1 MPPYEPEKH
10 EARDRRDLL
19 VPGFF
24 LVLAGLLLVLPMPVQ
39 QQISTVLRSSV
50 LAPFIWTQESIRQTR
65 VRAREIAGLQ
75 AQLDSAL
82 AVLFSQHTLED
93 ENRRLRA
100 LLDLNAREVPGFVP
114 ASAIRPGTRGSESM
128 FLLDVGTADGVEVN
142 DPVVVAG
149 GLIGVVREVGV
160 GTALAMDWTHPDF
173 RVSVMTRD
181 GEAFGIVGP
190 RLGAFREEARLLLSS
205 VPYHTPVELGALV
218 VTSGQGGVYPRG
230 IPVGTILELAESEAG
245 WQRSYWL
252 DPAVT
257 PGTANHVLVLT
268 GDVLGYVEDLEFMWL
283 EWGRAAEEDPLEP
296 GESLPGLDSIM
307 PGSPAAGPED
317 AVQGADMPQSGGGS
331 PDVDGPRD
339 EDAGAGPD
347 AALDPDV
354 PDAGFDPDVPD
365 AGFDPDV
372 PDAGFDPDTP
382 DAGSDTDPP
391 AVGLD
396 TDPTV
401 PLSVP
406 SPPIQLEILGGG
418 AP

>member
-10 EARDRRDLL
+10 KARDRRDLM

-24 LVLAGLLLVLPMPVQ
+24 LVLAGLLLVLPMPAQ
-39 QQISTVLRSSV
+39 QQLSTILRSSV
-50 LAPFIWTQESIRQTR
+50 LAPFIGTQESISQTR

-100 LLDLNAREVPGFVP
+100 LLELNAREVPGFVP
-114 ASAIRPGTRGSESM
+114 ASAIRPGTHGSESM
-128 FLLDVGTADGVEVN
+128 FLLDVGAAEGVEVN
-142 DPVVVAG
+142 NPVVVAG

-173 RVSVMTRD
+173 RVSVVTRD
-181 GEAFGIVGP
+181 GEVFGIVGP

-205 VPYHTPVELGALV
+205 VPYHTAVKTGAIV

-230 IPVGTILELAESEAG
+230 IPVGTILGLAESEAG

-268 GDVLGYVEDLEFMWL
+268 GDVLGRIEDLEFMWL
-283 EWGRAAEEDPLEP
+283 EWGEATQA
-296 GESLPGLDSIM
+296 
-307 PGSPAAGPED
+307 GSPGVGGNAPDTAPIAQDSPAGPED
-317 AVQGADMPQSGGGS
+317 EPQGDDRPQSDDQPPGDTGQVVPDGLLENDGPQDGDGGADSGAVV
-331 PDVDGPRD
+331 PPLPGP
-339 EDAGAGPD
+339 
-347 AALDPDV
+347 V
-354 PDAGFDPDVPD
+354 PPTQ
-365 AGFDPDV
+365 
-372 PDAGFDPDTP
+372 PDTM
-382 DAGSDTDPP
+382 
-391 AVGLD
+391 
-396 TDPTV
+396 
-401 PLSVP
+401 
-406 SPPIQLEILGGG
+406 EGG

>member
-10 EARDRRDLL
+10 KARDRRDLM

-24 LVLAGLLLVLPMPVQ
+24 LVLAGLLLVLPMPAQ
-39 QQISTVLRSSV
+39 QQLSRILRSSV

-93 ENRRLRA
+93 ENRRLRG
-100 LLDLNAREVPGFVP
+100 LLELNPREVPGFVP

-128 FLLDVGTADGVEVN
+128 FLLDVGAAEGVEVH

-149 GLIGVVREVGV
+149 GLVGVVREVGV

-181 GEAFGIVGP
+181 GEAFGIVGA
-190 RLGAFREEARLLLSS
+190 RLGAFREEARLVLSS
-205 VPYHTPVELGALV
+205 VPYHTPVQTGALV

-230 IPVGTILELAESEAG
+230 IPVGTILGLAESEAG

-268 GDVLGYVEDLEFMWL
+268 GEVLGRIEDLEFMWL
-283 EWGRAAEEDPLEP
+283 EWGGENRGDLEEAVESSPGAVPFTPESTGVDADEVPPVDNVPPLDNVP
-296 GESLPGLDSIM
+296 P
-307 PGSPAAGPED
+307 PAD
-317 AVQGADMPQSGGGS
+317 VPQDDDGGG
-331 PDVDGPRD
+331 
-339 EDAGAGPD
+339 
-347 AALDPDV
+347 V
-354 PDAGFDPDVPD
+354 PDAPLPE
-365 AGFDPDV
+365 PL
-372 PDAGFDPDTP
+372 PPTPPDT
-382 DAGSDTDPP
+382 T
-391 AVGLD
+391 
-396 TDPTV
+396 
-401 PLSVP
+401 
-406 SPPIQLEILGGG
+406 EGG

>member
-10 EARDRRDLL
+10 EARDRRDLM
-19 VPGFF
+19 VPGIF

-39 QQISTVLRSSV
+39 QQLSTILRSSV

-93 ENRRLRA
+93 ENRRLRD
-100 LLDLNAREVPGFVP
+100 LLELNPREVPGFVP

-128 FLLDVGTADGVEVN
+128 FLLDVGAAEGVEVN

-173 RVSVMTRD
+173 RVSVVTRD
-181 GEAFGIVGP
+181 GETFGIVGP
-190 RLGAFREEARLLLSS
+190 RLGAFREDARLLLSS
-205 VPYHTPVELGALV
+205 VPYHTAVETGAMV

-230 IPVGTILELAESEAG
+230 IPVGTILGLAESEAG

-268 GDVLGYVEDLEFMWL
+268 GDVLGRIQDLEFMWL
-283 EWGRAAEEDPLEP
+283 EWGEATQTDVPE
-296 GESLPGLDSIM
+296 
-307 PGSPAAGPED
+307 AAGDAPAPFGQETPVLGPGDDPAGDSGPQRNAGPQGVDEPQGDAGPVIPDRLPEN
-317 AVQGADMPQSGGGS
+317 
-331 PDVDGPRD
+331 DGPQVGD
-339 EDAGAGPD
+339 GGTDS
-347 AALDPDV
+347 DPVV
-354 PDAGFDPDVPD
+354 PLPE
-365 AGFDPDV
+365 
-372 PDAGFDPDTP
+372 
-382 DAGSDTDPP
+382 
-391 AVGLD
+391 
-396 TDPTV
+396 TV
-401 PLSVP
+401 PST
-406 SPPIQLEILGGG
+406 PPDIIGDG